1 MIFLDLPGEDT
12 LALSPHGLQRMQE
25 RGISQDRV
33 RTEIRGARRKWTE
46 NLLAACRRCNSQKN
60 RKTLEEWVATG
71 RSPKGVGKRLARVD
85 T

>member
-33 RTEIRGARRKWTE
+33 RTE

-71 RSPKGVGKRLARVD
+71 RAPKGVGKRLARVD